1 MFFNPELDEECV
13 ILTGVA
19 GAMAAVLGCGDGLGT
34 LGCCCVAG
42 NNIASAITYRV
53 SVNAE
58 YIQATR
64 L

>member
-1 MFFNPELDEECV
+1 MFFNPELDAECV
-13 ILTGVA
+13 ILIGVA
-19 GAMAAVLGCGDGLGT
+19 GAVAAALGCGDG